1 MTIAVILACEK
12 LSLTEGYET
21 HLCYLSQSKHYQE
34 NNYEELIKIPADT
47 GLRYTC
53 TYSLQKTPL
62 IKMRVGTRKQF
73 PHIPSTA
80 VKMLLPVSS
89 TYHCETNSSQDMKQQ
104 KLNTEMG

>member
-53 TYSLQKTPL
+53 TYSLQK
-62 IKMRVGTRKQF
+62 
-73 PHIPSTA
+73 
-80 VKMLLPVSS
+80 LLWLKWGLVRG
-89 TYHCETNSSQDMKQQ
+89 NSSHTYQAQ
-104 KLNTEMG
+104 L